1 MHCFC
6 FVGTHIIV
14 TSICAW
20 QLWLYVC
27 EGVFGITTVY
37 GLAMPFL
44 NLRFQSLLGSLV
56 DLERFS
62 NTLWV
67 RDVHRTQVS
76 IEAGVRSLK
85 GEPEKKVWLNMHLE

>member
-1 MHCFC
+1 MH
-6 FVGTHIIV
+6 GNYG
-14 TSICAW
+14 
-20 QLWLYVC
+20 LLYYVC
-27 EGVFGITTVY
+27 EGLFSVVFGITTVY